1 MRRLLVVALAL
12 IVVPSAG
19 ALTLTVAVTT
29 ASPITAAGV
38 TLSGVD
44 QTKNFTVAS
53 RVVYDDTS
61 GGGGNTFGWK
71 VNVSATAPTVAGRS
85 LPFLILTGVTAGTCA
100 VDSSGNCTQPTNN
113 VTWPITINTTAAKIF
128 NAAANTGQGTVIL
141 TGTYTITY
149 PANAIAGTYSSTITY
164 AVASGP

>member
-1 MRRLLVVALAL
+1 
-12 IVVPSAG
+12 
-19 ALTLTVAVTT
+19 
-29 ASPITAAGV
+29 
-38 TLSGVD
+38 
-44 QTKNFTVAS
+44 
-53 RVVYDDTS
+53 
-61 GGGGNTFGWK
+61 
-71 VNVSATAPTVAGRS
+71 
-85 LPFLILTGVTAGTCA
+85 
-100 VDSSGNCTQPTNN
+100 